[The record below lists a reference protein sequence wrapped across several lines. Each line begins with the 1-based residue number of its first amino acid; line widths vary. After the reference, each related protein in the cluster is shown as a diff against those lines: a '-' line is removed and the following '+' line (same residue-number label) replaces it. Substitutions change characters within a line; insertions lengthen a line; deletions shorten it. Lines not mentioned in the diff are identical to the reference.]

1 METTN
6 NFDSILKFGKIR
18 NRDCFYE
25 GSDVVDKLQTESCI
39 KLMLCAKQNRK
50 SFSIMIHKPTKGSN
64 NIVVV

>member
-25 GSDVVDKLQTESCI
+25 GSDVVDKLQTKSCI
-39 KLMLCAKQNRK
+39 KLMYICFAQNK
-50 SFSIMIHKPTKGSN
+50 IEN
-64 NIVVV
+64 LLA